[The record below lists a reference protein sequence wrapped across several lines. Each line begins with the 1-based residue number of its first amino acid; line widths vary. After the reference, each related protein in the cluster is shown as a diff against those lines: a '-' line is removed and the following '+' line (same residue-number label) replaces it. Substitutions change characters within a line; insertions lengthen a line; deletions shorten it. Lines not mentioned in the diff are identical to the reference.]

1 MVVEDVLSN
10 FLGIVSKNLGIS
22 GSFVHLLICFD
33 HPFYEQYITSVQGI
47 VVDVNLVFMFF

>member
-10 FLGIVSKNLGIS
+10 LLGIVSKNLGIS